1 MKLFKNTHV
10 LLLVS
15 LLGVYLL
22 THLIGL
28 TQLPVFAD
36 EAIYIR
42 WSQLLIDDWNRYFF
56 FAMNDGKTP
65 LFIWALAPL
74 QFVIKDPLY
83 AGRLVAVVFGLG
95 QVAVMMQIVGL
106 LSKNRVAQ
114 YLAGVVTMILPF
126 WYFHH
131 RMALMDGAL
140 TFFISLS
147 VYGIIKM
154 VKLKLLAF
162 DANRVRLII
171 FTGVFFWLA
180 LLTKLPAILFS
191 PAFFVLLFIK
201 GKVTKNSL
209 YINGLSILLSIALG
223 IALFSLLIFTGN
235 IGQLFSRGSDFLFS
249 FNEVFV
255 QGKWQDTLSS
265 VPTYIYYFVTYLTPS
280 FIIFILIGLFLKRNQ
295 VVTHAFFWA
304 GILYVLPI
312 AVMGQVVYPR
322 YLFPATLFFTLS
334 GVFSIEAYFS
344 TYLHSSRK
352 LLTQMI
358 LTTFGVLLV
367 ANSVTSALFFIFTS
381 TTRANETPFVS
392 SDVTQ
397 YLTEWSS
404 GHGLVEV
411 SELIKQTAQTTTVA
425 VGTEGYFGTLPDGL
439 VLYFHRQ
446 NVDNIYIDGIG
457 YPVGAIPKQF
467 ALRAA
472 NFEKK
477 WIVVNSHR
485 MNIELPD
492 ELLIAEY
499 CRPYAAPCLQVWDVT
514 SQFDSLVQ

>member
-1 MKLFKNTHV
+1 MKLFKNTH
-10 LLLVS
+10 LLILIA
-15 LLGVYLL
+15 LLCVYLL
-22 THLIGL
+22 THVLGL

-42 WSQLLIDDWNRYFF
+42 WSQLLIDDWNRYLF

-65 LFIWALAPL
+65 LFIWLLAPL
-74 QFVIKDPLY
+74 QFVISDPLY
-83 AGRLVAVVFGLG
+83 AARFLAVLFGLG
-95 QVAVMMQIVGL
+95 QVVILMQIVSL
-106 LSKNRVAQ
+106 LSKNKMTQ
-114 YLAGVVTMILPF
+114 YLAGGVTMILPF

-140 TFFISLS
+140 TFFISLAAYGVIKIIS
-147 VYGIIKM
+147 VKS
-154 VKLKLLAF
+154 LTF
-162 DANRVRLII
+162 DLTRVRWII
-171 FTGVFFWLA
+171 FTGVCFWLA
-180 LLTKLPAILFS
+180 LLTKLPAILFV
-191 PAFFVLLFIK
+191 PTFFVMLFIK
-201 GKVTKNSL
+201 GKSSKNAIV
-209 YINGLSILLSIALG
+209 INSLSILMSIGLG
-223 IALFSLLIFTGN
+223 LILFGLLVLTGN

-255 QGKWQDTLSS
+255 QGKWQETLISF
-265 VPTYIYYFVTYLTPS
+265 PTYISYFVTYLTPS

-295 VVTHAFFWA
+295 TLTHAFFWS
-304 GILYVLPI
+304 GVLFVLPI

-334 GVFSIEAYFS
+334 GVFAIEAYFS
-344 TYLHSSRK
+344 TYLHNSHK
-352 LLTQMI
+352 LLNQII
-358 LTTFGVLLV
+358 LTTFGVLLI
-367 ANSVTSALFFIFTS
+367 ANTVSSSLYFIFTS
-381 TTRANETPFVS
+381 STRANETPFVS

-411 SELIKQTAQTTTVA
+411 SELIKQTAQTTTIA

-467 ALRAA
+467 ARRAA
-472 NFEKK
+472 DFERK

-485 MNIELPD
+485 MNIELPK

-514 SQFDSLVQ
+514 SRFDSLIQ